1 MKKNKKPTTS
11 QLSYM
16 VTGLLSAMIQKH
28 GNITKTNVEEA
39 IETAKFA
46 YDLIIE
52 AVGDPEKDEEDD
64 HQRKKQEEM
73 PNYFADFPW
82 KEGKA
87 TWTDLDRFLR
97 TKGVTS
103 NRRISKIFN
112 ESLEKGY
119 LRRDENTHKYL
130 PPLP

>member
-119 LRRDENTHKYL
+119 LRKDENTHKYL

>member
-64 HQRKKQEEM
+64 NQRKKQEEM